1 MRFTRAVLLI
11 ILVFAGCGGP
21 ERIVKLPVPRED
33 VLQAYRLMAE
43 GDEMVMAGQFHFA
56 LLKYLEASRLNP
68 YYEVLFNKL
77 AIAYS
82 RLQQFPQAEKAAERA
97 IRLEPGY
104 SSAHNTIGIVYL
116 ANQSNKR
123 AIRSFQEAI
132 KLDPEEA
139 NFYVNLGQAYLRD
152 EKYEEGLQTFQQAL
166 ELDPGIL
173 DNPNVIELSP
183 QQSSEVAVPE
193 KLYQTAR
200 VFAELGN
207 KQSCL
212 EYLGKALSAGFSD
225 GRRLMSDTAFE
236 KFHEDA
242 DFIDLITLYG
252 IEDRNS

>member
-11 ILVFAGCGGP
+11 VLAFAGCGGP

-33 VLQAYRLMAE
+33 VLYAYRLMAE
-43 GDEMVMAGQFHFA
+43 GDEMVLAGQFHFA
-56 LLKYLEASRLNP
+56 LLKYLDASRLNP
-68 YYEVLFNKL
+68 YYEVVFNKL

-116 ANQSNKR
+116 ANQSTKR

-152 EKYEEGLQTFQQAL
+152 EKYEEGLRTYRKAL

-173 DNPNVIELSP
+173 DNPDVIELTP
-183 QQSSEVAVPE
+183 QSAEVAVPE
-193 KLYQTAR
+193 RLYQTAR

-212 EYLGKALSAGFSD
+212 EYLGRALSAGFSD

-236 KFHEDA
+236 KFYEDTE
-242 DFIDLITLYG
+242 FIDLIALYG
-252 IEDRNS
+252 IEGKKS